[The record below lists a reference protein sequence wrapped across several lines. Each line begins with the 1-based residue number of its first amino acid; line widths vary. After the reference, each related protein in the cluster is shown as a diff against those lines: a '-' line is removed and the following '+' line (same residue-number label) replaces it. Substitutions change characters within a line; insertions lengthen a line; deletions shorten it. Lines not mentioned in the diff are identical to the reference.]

1 MKLNKKAPPS
11 KTLVATRQGTAF
23 GKDGTQLRWS
33 LYGKPGP
40 KTYPT
45 LVCCNGIGCSTF
57 FWTYITRYFAEET
70 QVLLWDY
77 RGHGESGP
85 AVDPARVTM
94 GDNADDLES
103 VMADAG
109 ITDALLV
116 GHSMGCQVILES
128 YRRHPK
134 RIRGLVPMFGTYGR
148 ATYTFFNTDVV
159 GKNFDQLER
168 TVVRFR
174 KPIQL
179 LLKLSAKN
187 PITLPIAARMGMV
200 NHTMIKYPDLKPY
213 VEHMAKVEVGFFM
226 SMARQLG
233 VHDAGDLLAHIKV
246 PVLIIGGEKDIF
258 TPVWLSEE
266 MNDRIPNSEMMILPG
281 GSHAALVE
289 QPEVINLRI
298 EKFVRERVGAHKRSS
313 QSQTAQVLEDTSDE
327 RANMK

>member
-1 MKLNKKAPPS
+1 MKPNKKAPPS
-11 KTLVATRQGTAF
+11 RTLVATRQGTAF

-33 LYGKPGP
+33 LYGKPGARN
-40 KTYPT
+40 YPT

-57 FWTYITRYFAEET
+57 FWSYITRYFAEET

-85 AVDPARVTM
+85 AVDRSRVTM
-94 GDNADDLES
+94 GDNADDLDV

-109 ITDALLV
+109 IHDALLV
-116 GHSMGCQVILES
+116 GHSMGCQVILET
-128 YRRHPK
+128 YRRHPG
-134 RIRGLVPMFGTYGR
+134 RVRGLVPMFGTYGR
-148 ATYTFFNTDVV
+148 ATYTFFNTDVI

-168 TVVRFR
+168 TVVRLK

-187 PITLPIAARMGMV
+187 PVTLPIAARMGMV
-200 NHTMIKYPDLKPY
+200 NRTMIKYPDLKPY
-213 VEHMAKVEVGFFM
+213 VEHMARVEVDFFM

-233 VHDAGDLLAHIKV
+233 IHDAGDLLPHIQV
-246 PVLIIGGEKDIF
+246 PVLIIGGEMDVF
-258 TPVWLSEE
+258 TPVWLSEQMHE
-266 MNDRIPNSEMMILPG
+266 RIPNSEMMILPG

-289 QPEVINLRI
+289 QPEVINLRV
-298 EKFVRERVGAHKRSS
+298 EKFIHERVGSRRRVHT
-313 QSQTAQVLEDTSDE
+313 SQTAQVLDDTSDE